1 MVTILGIASLD
12 LTKAQKNE
20 LVQNLGKAIDTV
32 FKENTFM
39 LRNLL
44 HENCAGIAKDQ
55 ITFFVSVNENTDI
68 DTKRKIVKVLN
79 EEMVK
84 TVGYK
89 GDKKVIVIFRYF
101 DENGYSNNGTLL
113 VDAIH

>member
-12 LTKAQKNE
+12 LTKSQKNE
-20 LVQNLGKAIDTV
+20 LVQALGKAIDTV
-32 FKENTFM
+32 FEKNTFM

-55 ITFFVSVNENTDI
+55 ITFFISVKEDLDI
-68 DTKRKIVKVLN
+68 DIKRKIVKALN
-79 EEMVK
+79 DAMVQ

-89 GDKKVIVIFRYF
+89 GDKKVIVIFRYY
-101 DENGYSNNGTLL
+101 DDNGYSNNGKLL
-113 VDAIH
+113 VDAI